1 MTNVVHINYIHIRH
15 PCMGNLT
22 KLTHFQLLEKLCFT
36 FHENKKA
43 ISTIFLIFFFRK
55 ILAQVNIE
63 VRWDCTFSV
72 TRKILLLISLLSF
85 VYFLSLSYNLCPRK
99 SLLSTWL
106 VPEGAVQN
114 TKLLRLWQ
122 SRGMVRPLL
131 PRLIYFR
138 VETWKGDN
146 EEAWFGIPS
155 EISNV
160 QIPKTQ
166 VQRFSLYESN
176 QSSFW
181 EEALNVWIIS
191 TPNYQSSRIWR
202 LFLLVKIVQ
211 DYKLVRRKRVA
222 KIWLMRILYW
232 NLFSNP
238 H

>member
-1 MTNVVHINYIHIRH
+1 MYQWATFRSAWLSGFTNSKVTYVVHLNYIHIRH

-22 KLTHFQLLEKLCFT
+22 KLTHFQLFEKLCFT
-36 FHENKKA
+36 FLENKKA

-55 ILAQVNIE
+55 IFAQVNIG

-131 PRLIYFR
+131 PRLNNFR
-138 VETWKGDN
+138 VERGQWGGVVWYSVRN
-146 EEAWFGIPS
+146 FEC
-155 EISNV
+155 SNSQDPGPAV
-160 QIPKTQ
+160 
-166 VQRFSLYESN
+166 F
-176 QSSFW
+176 
-181 EEALNVWIIS
+181 II
-191 TPNYQSSRIWR
+191 RIKSIK
-202 LFLLVKIVQ
+202 FL
-211 DYKLVRRKRVA
+211 RRSIKC
-222 KIWLMRILYW
+222 M
-232 NLFSNP
+232 NN
-238 H
+238 